1 MSHFRSEIRQRAEEL
16 VALYPRKRSA
26 MLPLL
31 HLAQE
36 HDGYLSEEGIAEVAA
51 LTDTSAADVRGTA
64 SFYDMFHLE
73 PVGTYVVGVC
83 TNIACLL
90 AGGEEM
96 LEHASASLGCAVGAT
111 SDDGLFTL
119 EETECLADCDL
130 APCVQVNHRYVR
142 TTTPDAFD
150 SLVQELREGR
160 LDHDVPRHGTLIRV
174 KRQGGLRVAK
184 EDLARERAAAL
195 AARTARADA
204 AAQAAAST
212 DVAGATP
219 SRPGTGSAS

>member
-1 MSHFRSEIRQRAEEL
+1 MSHFRVDIRQRAEEVL
-16 VALYPRKRSA
+16 GLYPRTRSA

-36 HDGYLSEEGIAEVAA
+36 QDGYLSDEGIAEVAQ
-51 LTDTSAADVRGTA
+51 LTGTSPADVRGTA

-73 PVGTYVVGVC
+73 PVGKFVVGVC

-96 LEHASASLGCAVGAT
+96 LEHASSELGCPVGGT
-111 SDDGLFTL
+111 SDDGMFTL
-119 EETECLADCDL
+119 EESECLADCDF

-150 SLVQELREGR
+150 ALVSDLRAGR
-160 LDHDVPRHGTLIRV
+160 LDHDVPAHGTLIRV
-174 KRQGGLRVAK
+174 RRSGGLRAPRAEVVAQRA
-184 EDLARERAAAL
+184 EAQSARE
-195 AARTARADA
+195 ARAMKE
-204 AAQAAAST
+204 SK
-212 DVAGATP
+212 
-219 SRPGTGSAS
+219 

>member
-1 MSHFRSEIRQRAEEL
+1 MSHFRTELRQRAEEL

-36 HDGYLSEEGIAEVAA
+36 QDGYLSDEGIAEVAA
-51 LTDTSAADVRGTA
+51 LTGTTPADVRGTA

-73 PVGTYVVGVC
+73 PVGKYVVGIC

-96 LEHASASLGCAVGAT
+96 LDHASATLGCAVGST
-111 SDDGLFTL
+111 SADGLFTL
-119 EETECLADCDL
+119 EETECLADCNL

-142 TTTPDAFD
+142 TTTPEAFD
-150 SLVQELREGR
+150 GMIEDLRGGR
-160 LDHDVPRHGTLIRV
+160 LDHDVPSHGTLIRV
-174 KRQGGLRVAK
+174 RRSGGLRADRGEVVA
-184 EDLARERAAAL
+184 ERAE
-195 AARTARADA
+195 
-204 AAQAAAST
+204 AQAAREARAAKET
-212 DVAGATP
+212 K
-219 SRPGTGSAS
+219 